1 MADLSITPV
10 GADVKPVQGMS
21 LGDVVNLA
29 RGAQVYQAQKEILP
43 EQVKQAK
50 LATTGKEQ
58 ELAQSRVKAIADSQ
72 ISLINDPLVLM
83 AEENPGAVDKT
94 QLVNLLQKRGRTLGK
109 NLGLPEDK
117 INELLNPYL
126 EQAQNDP
133 AQLRTFLKQRHIEG
147 LDQAGRTSVLAGSL
161 SPVETGA
168 GTTYVQAG
176 EFAPERRGAPVLFAR
191 KTLGPGQQI
200 IAGVTD
206 PAGNPTY
213 NILDQYGNVV
223 QTGLLA
229 SQLPEANRP
238 LEPVGTAVERVPPP
252 NVRPVPEERLGRL
265 PQPGAIS
272 PPPRTGLGPNDYKAL
287 QDQVT
292 VTRGTVSNAA
302 NALKDIQNVEDFL
315 DVALTGVM
323 SEKANKALSAL
334 GFVGLGSAEQKAAAR
349 EIVNKSLSSLVMHQN
364 ASNNGKFAADLAQ
377 TQSANANVSLTD
389 PAIRKVIADTKVLMQ
404 HQKDYTQ
411 GMDKLIQKY
420 PQFGA
425 FSKALYDTAMN
436 DAYDFKVM
444 EINNIKRDNKLTDE
458 QKRKKF
464 FDYLEKKN
472 ISDDEALDLNNK
484 AKFYNDLITG
494 NVDVVD
500 GKLVSAPKQRK

>member
-133 AQLRTFLKQRHIEG
+133 AQLRTFLKQRHIE
-147 LDQAGRTSVLAGSL
+147 
-161 SPVETGA
+161 
-168 GTTYVQAG
+168 

-200 IAGVTD
+200 VAGATD

-334 GFVGLGSAEQKAAAR
+334 GFVGLGAAEQKAAAR

>member
-1 MADLSITPV
+1 MADLSVTPV
-10 GADVKPVQGMS
+10 GTSVTPVKGMT
-21 LGDVVNLA
+21 LGEMMNFA
-29 RGAQVYQAQKEILP
+29 RGAQEYQAAGQILP

-58 ELAQSRVKAIADSQ
+58 ELAQSRFKAIADSQ

-94 QLVNLLQKRGRTLGK
+94 KLVNLLQKNGRTLGK

-117 INELLNPYL
+117 ITELLTPYL

-133 AQLRTFLKQRHIEG
+133 AQLRTFLKQRHIQG
-147 LDQAGRTSVLAGSL
+147 LDQAGRTSVLTGSL

-176 EFAPERRGAPVLFAR
+176 EFAPERRGEPVLFAR

-200 IAGVTD
+200 VAGVTD
-206 PAGNPTY
+206 PAGNQTY
-213 NILDQYGNVV
+213 NILDQNGNVV

-229 SQLPEANRP
+229 SQLPEVSRELQPIGA
-238 LEPVGTAVERVPPP
+238 AVERVPPK
-252 NVRPVPEERLGRL
+252 NVQAVQEPRLRQVTPGSISAPV
-265 PQPGAIS
+265 GA
-272 PPPRTGLGPNDYKAL
+272 GLGPNDYKAL

-334 GFVGLGSAEQKAAAR
+334 GFVGLNSAEQKAAAR

-436 DAYDFKVM
+436 DVYDFKAM

-458 QKRKKF
+458 QKQKKF
-464 FDYLEKKN
+464 LDYMDKKGL
-472 ISDDEALDLNNK
+472 SGEEARNYVLRANL
-484 AKFYNDLITG
+484 YNDLISG
-494 NVDVVD
+494 NVDIVD
-500 GKLVSAPKQRK
+500 GKLVSAAKQRK

>member
-1 MADLSITPV
+1 MADLSVTPV
-10 GADVKPVQGMS
+10 GTSVTPVKGMT
-21 LGDVVNLA
+21 LGEMMNFA
-29 RGAQVYQAQKEILP
+29 RGAQEYQALGQILP

-58 ELAQSRVKAIADSQ
+58 ELAQSRFKAIADSQ

-117 INELLNPYL
+117 INELLIPYL

-133 AQLRTFLKQRHIEG
+133 AQLRTFLKQRHIQG
-147 LDQAGRTSVLAGSL
+147 LDQASRTSVLTGSL
-161 SPVETGA
+161 TGVETGA
-168 GTTYVQAG
+168 GTTYLQAG
-176 EFAPERRGAPVLFAR
+176 EFGPERRGEAVLFAR

-200 IAGVTD
+200 VAGVTD
-206 PAGNPTY
+206 PAGNQTY

-229 SQLPEANRP
+229 SQLPEVSRELQPIGA
-238 LEPVGTAVERVPPP
+238 AVERVPPK
-252 NVRPVPEERLGRL
+252 NVQAVPPPPSRSVK
-265 PQPGAIS
+265 PGAIS
-272 PPPRTGLGPNDYKAL
+272 APLGSGLGPNDYKDL
-287 QDQVT
+287 QNQVT
-292 VTRGTVSNAA
+292 VTRGSVANAA
-302 NALKDIQNVEDFL
+302 NALKDIQNVETYL
-315 DVALTGVM
+315 DYALTGVG
-323 SEKANKALSAL
+323 SGKINEALSAL
-334 GFVGLGSAEQKAAAR
+334 GFVGLDAAEQKAAAR
-349 EIVNKSLSSLVMHQN
+349 EIVNKSLASLVTHQN
-364 ASNNGKFAADLAQ
+364 ASNNGKFAADLAN
-377 TQSANANVSLTD
+377 TQNANANPTLTE

-436 DAYDFKVM
+436 DAYQFEVM

-458 QKRKKF
+458 QKQKKF
-464 FDYLEKKN
+464 LDYMDKKGL
-472 ISDDEALDLNNK
+472 SGEEARNYVLRANL
-484 AKFYNDLITG
+484 YNDLISG
-494 NVDVVD
+494 NVDIVD
-500 GKLVSAPKQRK
+500 GKLVSSAKQRK